1 MICQYYI
8 RKNNKKGGDILNS
21 KQIFNFA
28 FDTFIVLVVLW
39 LVREFLFPG
48 SGASMSFSGNY
59 GGEHM
64 YSGATYGLSGTF
76 TVLLSSLIK
85 LLSTF
90 FVVGLVVG
98 LIFIVKDII
107 FTKEIKQ
114 TFTGAKK
121 EKCSMC
127 GKELNDKWKVCPHC
141 GKEK

>member
-1 MICQYYI
+1 M
-8 RKNNKKGGDILNS
+8 NS

-48 SGASMSFSGNY
+48 SGASLSFSGNY
-59 GGEHM
+59 GGGHM
-64 YSGATYGLSGTF
+64 YTGANYGSTETF

-85 LLSTF
+85 LISAF

-107 FTKEIKQ
+107 FTKEDIQSIKQ
-114 TFTGAKK
+114 TFKGEKK
-121 EKCSMC
+121 EKCSSC
-127 GKELNDKWKVCPHC
+127 GKDLNDQWRLCPYC